1 MTNVRVSALAVMAAM
16 GFAQSAQAQES
27 AGAAPI
33 SDEIVVTVQKREQ
46 SVLEVPIALT
56 AYGQDFLDQYGVQK
70 LDELSTLVPGLEIQ
84 DQSPNNPGFVI
95 RGITSDSTEANQEA
109 RVAVFQD
116 GVSISRAVGAA
127 VELFDME
134 RVEVAKGPQPTLFG
148 RGALIGGINLIQ
160 NKASTSRHS
169 LDVEVAGGD
178 YGMFRAVGA
187 MNVPVVEDV
196 LGLRIAATTRQ
207 RDGFTDNALGGD
219 ALDGIQTDAGRI
231 SLRFDPT
238 STLRF
243 DVIVNAQKDETTGT
257 SFKSG
262 IFAPTGGTTSPYSS
276 FAALNRSA
284 LFDGGKELG
293 VDREVYG
300 AAVIASYDVNNAL
313 SITSTSGWR
322 SFEAFETFDPDGF
335 HYPIFIGGS
344 NVKGIQWSE
353 ELRANFEIG
362 SRVTGF
368 VGASYFE
375 ESGSQRAPLQFDERA
390 VLAHFA
396 GVITRPNPQPYAF
409 FTNPAV
415 LQSIA
420 TGLITNG
427 LIAQGVPPAT
437 AATIAAAQAPGLVA
451 GLKPAHQESFT
462 NIGETKAVD
471 IFGDLTVAV
480 TDRLELS
487 AGLRWTE
494 EEKTARYRADLLN
507 GPSGLAAALLGPG
520 AQGLFAQPTNGTG
533 SRTETFDAL
542 TYRAVARYAA
552 SENVSIWG
560 SYARG
565 RRPEVI
571 VASVP
576 VPFGPAAFSVVPAEE
591 VDSFEVG
598 VKTALLDGAL
608 RLEGS
613 VFYYDYANFQT
624 SVFNGT
630 TFVATNAGEASA
642 TGFEGAA
649 HWTLSNNVSMFANY
663 GYNDATL
670 DSGAYKGNRFRLSPE
685 HAFAVGAAF
694 TVPLG
699 SVGAFSIVPSYT
711 WQSEVFF
718 DDANDRSNLQV
729 PLSPALQDTIVDEL
743 QGSYGLFNLRGE
755 FSPANKPFSIGVF
768 VKNVTDEEY
777 IIDAG
782 NTGDTIG
789 SPTFIRGAPRT
800 FGVEFK
806 ASF

>member
-1 MTNVRVSALAVMAAM
+1 MLALMAAM
-16 GFAQSAQAQES
+16 GFAQTAQAQETPVTES
-27 AGAAPI
+27 V
-33 SDEIVVTVQKREQ
+33 SEEIVVTVQKREQ
-46 SVLEVPIALT
+46 AILDVPIALT
-56 AYGQDFLDQYGVQK
+56 AYGSDFLDRYGVEK

-134 RVEVAKGPQPTLFG
+134 RIEVAKGPQPTLFG

-160 NKASTSRHS
+160 NKANVSRPS
-169 LDVEVAGGD
+169 VDFEIAGGD
-178 YGMFRAVGA
+178 YGMFRAAGA
-187 MNVPVVEDV
+187 MNIPVVEDV

-219 ALDGIQTDAGRI
+219 ALGDVDTDAARV

-238 STLRF
+238 SALRV
-243 DVIVNAQKDETTGT
+243 DVIVNAQRDETSGT
-257 SFKSG
+257 TFKSG
-262 IFAPTGGTTSPYSS
+262 IFAPTGGTTSPYG

-293 VDREVYG
+293 VEREVYG
-300 AAVIASYDVNNAL
+300 ATVIATYDINDAL
-313 SITSTSGWR
+313 SLTSTSGWR
-322 SFEAFETFDPDGF
+322 NFESFETFDPDGF
-335 HYPIFIGGS
+335 QYPIFIGGAG
-344 NVKGIQWSE
+344 VKGIQWSE
-353 ELRANFEIG
+353 ELRLNFEVG
-362 SRVTGF
+362 SRVSGF
-368 VGASYFE
+368 FGASYFE

-396 GVITRPNPQPYAF
+396 GAITRPNPQPYAF

-415 LQSIA
+415 LQSI
-420 TGLITNG
+420 LIG
-427 LIAQGVPPAT
+427 AGVPAPA
-437 AATIAAAQAPGLVA
+437 APFVAAA
-451 GLKPAHQESFT
+451 LKPAHQESFT
-462 NIGETKAVD
+462 NFGETKAVD
-471 IFGDLTVAV
+471 VFGDVTVNV

-507 GPSGLAAALLGPG
+507 GPSVLAPLLLGAG
-520 AQGLFAQPTNGTG
+520 AQGLFAQPTNGTS

-552 SENVSIWG
+552 TDNLSIWG

-565 RRPEVI
+565 RRPEVL

-576 VPFGPAAFSVVPAEE
+576 VPFGPAIFSVVPAEE

-608 RLEGS
+608 RVEGS

-642 TGFEGAA
+642 TGFEGAVS
-649 HWTLSNNVSMFANY
+649 WTLSDHVSMFANY
-663 GYNDATL
+663 GFNDAQL
-670 DSGAYKGNRFRLSPE
+670 DSGAFKGNRFRLSPE
-685 HAFAVGAAF
+685 HSFAIGAALAL
-694 TVPLG
+694 PLG
-699 SVGAFSIVPSYT
+699 SVGTFSIVPSYT
-711 WQSEVFF
+711 WQSEIFF
-718 DDANDRSNLQV
+718 DDNNDRSNLQV
-729 PLSPALQDTIVDEL
+729 PLSPALQDTLQDEL
-743 QGSYGLFNLRGE
+743 QGSYGVFNLRGE
-755 FSPANKPFSIGVF
+755 FTPADKPFSIGVY

-800 FGVEFK
+800 VGVEFK